1 MNKEDFRKVI
11 IVAIT
16 PITISLILNFIN
28 RSYYYDRWMEIYLP
42 YIAIIISV
50 FYSIYNFKIEMNYNL
65 KRENYNRR
73 IHIFK
78 TNKCIYDEKLDMIDK
93 ICKYIG
99 EVKKIEYKN
108 IGSEI
113 VIKYPEYR
121 ESENHIIDMEKSGDY
136 KYIDARFGELQNDII
151 SLTSFKNFL
160 QEQRYV
166 YMYYDEEE
174 KKFATSL
181 NEIIDKDELIDK
193 LYVDLKKV
201 SEDMQCLAFAPNA
214 ETNKEKYDDIYMLI
228 SIDIRYSIERILKY
242 NITIKSYLE
251 IISTQ
256 NRENNIKEEN
266 SCKIKEQLKKMIK
279 TIEEKENNHLKT
291 LKDSLL
297 FRKNSEKRV

>member
-201 SEDMQCLAFAPNA
+201 SEEMQCLAFAPNA

-228 SIDIRYSIERILKY
+228 SIDIRYGIKRILKY

>member
-11 IVAIT
+11 IVAII

-28 RSYYYDRWMEIYLP
+28 RSYYYDRWMGIYLP

-201 SEDMQCLAFAPNA
+201 SEEMQCLAFAPNA

-228 SIDIRYSIERILKY
+228 SIDIRYSIKRILKY

-279 TIEEKENNHLKT
+279 IIEEKENNHLKT

-297 FRKNSEKRV
+297 FRKNSEKRI